1 MRDVPDTTLVARARA
16 TRSMLAGLLLA
27 LAAMA
32 PTVAYS
38 FTLTQLLQMPL
49 ERLLQLRIEAR

>member
-1 MRDVPDTTLVARARA
+1 VRAVPDATLAARARA
-16 TRSMLAGLLLA
+16 PRRLLAGLLLA

-49 ERLLQLRIEAR
+49 ERLLQLHIEAR